1 MGERGPHFAATNEP
15 GSDLPQPEA
24 PKDEALKQAQES
36 GGAFLLRYEKT
47 ISAYFGSEAQHFT
60 VKPGGWY
67 VDLETGRV
75 NADPTFFAEKGYSEP
90 EALFATFH
98 EAEHFRDAASD
109 PEAYRRFFEDTKLL
123 DKVHPAYPEKL
134 RRFVNCLEDIM
145 VNTTV
150 TNRWAAGSKAR
161 EALYPKLFPKNDF
174 SDQPRHRQFMYTL
187 LREAM
192 LPNEPCIVDEEVR
205 QVIDKYNQRLQA
217 KTGKKTIEVLTAF
230 SPKKQQALM
239 PAGDRYEHIMQVL
252 EPVFRDMFLRDVE
265 ERREGQEKGQG
276 QPSRDPFSDDPF
288 EDGVPDPVSSEDI
301 LDQIDK
307 YQAAKKGR
315 DNNKFEELMGV
326 TAEDFIRYQTDAKV
340 IEPYIDDITALF
352 RRIIQERIH
361 LRQRLTKPGKEGPI
375 LDRGK
380 LAIGAAA
387 IKAGNLEPEMF
398 LDYEPEQI
406 VDQQPSKIE
415 LYLIADGTG
424 SVSMDSTKIVAQ
436 RRTVVLSL
444 EATQRMRQEVA
455 AAHAQGAKFDLELAT
470 EVRQFSK
477 TDKTVLPLTKTI
489 DHKTRVQVYKE
500 LTGGL
505 LGGNNDEKDTFEKL
519 LADLTPERQVALK
532 AGTLKMIVIIM
543 TDGGT
548 NVDVKSYLRKLRDK
562 AGSEKN
568 YAVGAIGYG
577 SDGAAVQTVYSPVG
591 TYAPQVNQLPATFE
605 KIFTDMLEK

>member
-1 MGERGPHFAATNEP
+1 MDEREPRFAAASEP
-15 GSDLPQPEA
+15 ESGAKPSD
-24 PKDEALKQAQES
+24 PKNEALDRAQEA
-36 GGAFLLRYEKT
+36 GGQFLGRYEKT
-47 ISAYFGSEAQHFT
+47 INAYFGSEAQHFT

-109 PEAYRRFFEDTKLL
+109 PDAYRRFFEDTKLL
-123 DKVHPAYPEKL
+123 NKVHPAYPEKL

-150 TNRWAAGSKAR
+150 VNRWAAGSKAR
-161 EALYPKLFPKNDF
+161 EALYPKLFPKADMT
-174 SDQPRHRQFMYTL
+174 DQPRHRQFMYTL

-192 LPNEPCIVDEEVR
+192 LPNEPCVIDEEVR
-205 QVIDKYNQRLQA
+205 QAIDKYNQRLKA
-217 KTGKKTIEVLTAF
+217 KTGKKTVEVLTAF
-230 SPKKQQALM
+230 SSKKQQSLM
-239 PAGDRYEHIMQVL
+239 PATDRYTHIMQVL

-265 ERREGQEKGQG
+265 ERREGQEKGEG
-276 QPSRDPFSDDPF
+276 EPSRDPFGEDPF
-288 EDGVPDPVSSEDI
+288 EDGVPDPLSPEDI

-307 YQAAKKGR
+307 YQAAKKKR
-315 DNNKFEELMGV
+315 DEDKFKDLMGV
-326 TAEDFIRYQTDAKV
+326 EAKDFLAYQRDYNEVA
-340 IEPYIDDITALF
+340 PYIDDITALF
-352 RRIIQERIH
+352 KRIIQERIH
-361 LRQRLTKPGKEGPI
+361 TRQRLTRPGKEGPI

-424 SVSMDSTKIVAQ
+424 SVSGDASKIVAQ
-436 RRTVVLSL
+436 RRAVVLSL

-455 AAHAQGAKFDLELAT
+455 AAHGQGAKFDLRLAT
-470 EVRQFSK
+470 EVRQFSES
-477 TDKTVLPLTKTI
+477 DKTVLPLTETI
-489 DHKTRVQVYKE
+489 DHQRRVQVYQE
-500 LTGGL
+500 LTSGL
-505 LGGNNDEKDTFEKL
+505 LGGDNDEKDTFEKL
-519 LADLTPERQVALK
+519 LTDLTPERQAALK

-548 NVDVKSYLRKLRDK
+548 NVNVKSYLNKLREK
-562 AGSEKN
+562 AGSERN
-568 YAVGAIGYG
+568 YAIGAIGYG
-577 SDGAAVQTVYSPVG
+577 SDGAAVETVYSPVG
-591 TYAPQVNQLPATFE
+591 RYTPQVNQLPATFE
-605 KIFTDMLEK
+605 KIFEDMLKK